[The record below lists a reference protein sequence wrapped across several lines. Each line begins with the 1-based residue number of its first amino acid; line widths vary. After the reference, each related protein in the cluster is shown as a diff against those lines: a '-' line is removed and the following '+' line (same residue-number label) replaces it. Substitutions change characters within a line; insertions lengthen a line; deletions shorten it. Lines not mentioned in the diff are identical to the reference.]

1 MTDLFK
7 EIIPAI
13 LQTKQVVL
21 NDSNEKDYVPFIV
34 NKALSFHYDCIMYA
48 NQMNQLSGADKVM
61 QFQYLL
67 NTVRP
72 WNRKY
77 QKWLKP
83 EKVENLECV
92 KEYFGYS
99 NEKAKAALEVLDDV
113 QLDTIKKNL
122 NKGGVN
128 GKSQRPSGGEAKQRR

>member
-7 EIIPAI
+7 DIIPAI
-13 LQTKQVVL
+13 LQTKKDVL
-21 NDSNEKDYVPFIV
+21 ENEKDYNAFVI
-34 NKALSFHYDCIMYA
+34 NKALSFHYDCILHT
-48 NQMNQLSGADKVM
+48 NQMNQLPNADGTM

-67 NTVRP
+67 NSVRP
-72 WNRKY
+72 WKRPY
-77 QKWLKP
+77 QKWLKA
-83 EKVENLECV
+83 EKIENLECV

-128 GKSQRPSGGEAKQRR
+128 GKSQRPSGGEIK